1 MDSKDAAQFGAL
13 AQLELSET
21 DGEDTTIWTLAD
33 ESGCK
38 ASFKVGPKML
48 AMILQLTCG
57 LVERSATTP
66 RTVPPSAQGGMSTG
80 LPANG
85 IEVSPG
91 RNPKEVAL
99 HVHLGKVD
107 VAYLVPLD
115 SVVIALGTLV
125 QGLYTDPEGKSH

>member
-1 MDSKDAAQFGAL
+1 
-13 AQLELSET
+13 
-21 DGEDTTIWTLAD
+21 
-33 ESGCK
+33 
-38 ASFKVGPKML
+38 
-48 AMILQLTCG
+48 
-57 LVERSATTP
+57 
-66 RTVPPSAQGGMSTG
+66 MSTG

-91 RNPKEVAL
+91 RSPKEVAL